1 MKVRKKYLLLIASLV
16 WMIAGFNIIKIGV
29 DLYYP
34 YFNILNISLSILIFV
49 IFQYFV
55 FSRLVKK
62 HTKRINEYPI
72 EFQPFYRF
80 FDVPS
85 FIIMICMMT
94 FGILLRSL
102 EAVPRVFIAVFYSGL
117 GTSLFLAGVLFG
129 VHFFK
134 TFRKGEI

>member
-62 HTKRINEYPI
+62 HTKRINEYSI

-85 FIIMICMMT
+85 FIIMIFMMT

-117 GTSLFLAGVLFG
+117 GSSLLLAGISFG
-129 VHFFK
+129 FHFFK
-134 TFRKGEI
+134 TLRKGEI